1 MLKFTI
7 SIKQNKDN
15 DDCTVKVEK
24 PNNLEKASDSEKA
37 VTQAVYQSILASL
50 ENLQQH
56 K

>member
-7 SIKQNKDN
+7 SVKQNKDN
-15 DDCTVKVEK
+15 DDCTVKVEQPK
-24 PNNLEKASDSEKA
+24 NLDKASESEKA
-37 VTQAVYQSILASL
+37 VTQAVYQTILASL